1 MDRLTEKKKGG
12 LRCICARRRRG
23 SRSNKVNREVGAG
36 LIGRGVLS
44 SRFWN
49 KRGCSDLLSEKKV
62 EYWDSHCC

>member
-1 MDRLTEKKKGG
+1 M
-12 LRCICARRRRG
+12 CARRRRG

-49 KRGCSDLLSEKKV
+49 KRGCSDLSSEKKV
-62 EYWDSHCC
+62 EHWDSHCC